1 MVNPILSANIIAS
14 IGMPALI
21 GSTTPNISA
30 ITPESNNFKDI
41 ISNLLTTEA
50 SKENLQLGID
60 ASSNE
65 KIKSALYQAASIIN
79 LNGDIGKIV
88 TLDNAA
94 ISNDMIVSSIMQ
106 NNNLTTAER
115 AIFVK
120 ALKATAI
127 EIVLNGAALNI
138 PKIPTESA
146 LLIPDNKLS
155 SSITPVNSP
164 VKVAIE
170 VPVSNVNSVITTP
183 VISAATIIEPDTT
196 AKTIIPQEKNL
207 IFVNEPLEILPKIS
221 SPVTSVVVPPI
232 EAVTSLPVIVV
243 QPKVAPLPPAIINIL
258 PTEKILNL
266 SQNIVKPVD
275 NLPVVLPISVPVDLS
290 NTVAVLSQ
298 NNVEQTPF
306 TPVVLSTEKPLTPEV
321 ANKVITAPV
330 NDKNVIL
337 GQLAN
342 LTNQLDNILNSIS
355 VPKVISPNVNAPI
368 VPLQNDMNAEI
379 QIIKTK
385 IDDIKS
391 ILASG
396 TLNIVQLDLL
406 KETIS
411 EISISFNNV
420 LASVQPVIATATPQ
434 PIAIHTNNST
444 EVNNIISTTPN
455 QNNLSENK
463 YTITTS
469 NQAQDFNITMEKI
482 VNLLSSLEGTISVVN
497 KPAYV
502 VRPDIALEM
511 AVNTPSFQQLKAA
524 QEIVVSVSQMAIK
537 TADTNTQ
544 TNSVTTSILQSVTA
558 QPQIVAT
565 KIQTDSNVLIN
576 TAIPVKT
583 VSAVT
588 AEAVQT
594 ISKATFDKFVEI
606 KQDATPKNII
616 SDVRWIADNIIKP
629 AALSNET
636 VAALVND
643 KQILFD
649 RVAEFVASIK
659 EQIVVRQVVSNIND
673 SAKAPQINEIK
684 MVLKP
689 ENLGSVYIKLE
700 HGGGE
705 IKGSIMVTNDAVR
718 DSLRANLPEL
728 RAALS
733 NIGVAVSNLDI
744 SMSNSNT
751 GAAFQDNGRNSFTQW
766 QNPAHNMAAENIEI
780 GVESFV
786 NANGY
791 FNYLA

>member
-21 GSTTPNISA
+21 GSTTSNTSA
-30 ITPESNNFKDI
+30 ITPESNNFKDV

-50 SKENLQLGID
+50 SKENLQLGVD

-65 KIKSALYQAASIIN
+65 KIKSALYQAATIIN

-106 NNNLTTAER
+106 NNNLSSAER
-115 AIFVK
+115 TIFVK

-155 SSITPVNSP
+155 SSITTGNTP

-183 VISAATIIEPDTT
+183 VIAAATIIEPDTT
-196 AKTIIPQEKNL
+196 AKIIIPQDKNL
-207 IFVNEPLEILPKIS
+207 IFANEPLEILPKIS

-232 EAVTSLPVIVV
+232 EAVTSLPVTVV
-243 QPKVAPLPPAIINIL
+243 QPTVAPLPPAIINIL

-337 GQLAN
+337 SQLAN
-342 LTNQLDNILNSIS
+342 LTNQLDNILNSFS
-355 VPKVISPNVNAPI
+355 VPKVILPNVNAPI
-368 VPLQNDMNAEI
+368 VPLQNDVNAEI

-396 TLNIVQLDLL
+396 TLNKVQLDLL

-434 PIAIHTNNST
+434 PIAIQTNNSK
-444 EVNNIISTTPN
+444 EVNNVILSTPN
-455 QNNLSENK
+455 QTNFSEYK
-463 YTITTS
+463 YAITTS
-469 NQAQDFNITMEKI
+469 NQTQDFNNTMEKI
-482 VNLLSSLEGTISVVN
+482 VNLLNSLDGTISVVN
-497 KPAYV
+497 KPVYV

-524 QEIVVSVSQMAIK
+524 QEIVVSVPQMAIA

-544 TNSVTTSILQSVTA
+544 TNSVTTSILQSVTV
-558 QPQIVAT
+558 QPQLVAT
-565 KIQTDSNVLIN
+565 KTQTDSNVSIN

-594 ISKATFDKFVEI
+594 ISKATFEKFVEI

-629 AALSNET
+629 AALSNEA
-636 VAALVND
+636 AALVND

-718 DSLRANLPEL
+718 ETLRANLPEL
-728 RAALS
+728 RTALS

-751 GAAFQDNGRNSFTQW
+751 GAAFQDNGRNNFTQW
-766 QNPAHNMAAENIEI
+766 QNPAHNMPVENIEI
-780 GVESFV
+780 GIESFV

>member
-21 GSTTPNISA
+21 GSTTSNTSA
-30 ITPESNNFKDI
+30 ITPESNNFKDV

-50 SKENLQLGID
+50 SKENLQLGVD

-65 KIKSALYQAASIIN
+65 KIKSALYQAATIIN

-106 NNNLTTAER
+106 NNNLSSAER
-115 AIFVK
+115 TIFVK

-155 SSITPVNSP
+155 SSITTGNTP

-183 VISAATIIEPDTT
+183 VIAAATIIEPDTT
-196 AKTIIPQEKNL
+196 AKIIIPQDKNL
-207 IFVNEPLEILPKIS
+207 IFANEPLEILPKIS

-232 EAVTSLPVIVV
+232 EAVTSLPVTVV
-243 QPKVAPLPPAIINIL
+243 QPTVAPLPPAIINIL

-337 GQLAN
+337 SQLAN
-342 LTNQLDNILNSIS
+342 LTNQLDNILNSFS
-355 VPKVISPNVNAPI
+355 VPKVILPNVNAPI
-368 VPLQNDMNAEI
+368 VPLQNDVNAEI

-396 TLNIVQLDLL
+396 TLNKVQLDLL

-434 PIAIHTNNST
+434 PIAIQTNNSK
-444 EVNNIISTTPN
+444 EVNNVILSTPN
-455 QNNLSENK
+455 QTNFSEYK
-463 YTITTS
+463 YAITTS
-469 NQAQDFNITMEKI
+469 NQTQDFNNTMEKI
-482 VNLLSSLEGTISVVN
+482 VNLLNSLDGTISVVN
-497 KPAYV
+497 KPVYV

-511 AVNTPSFQQLKAA
+511 AVNTDRKSTRL
-524 QEIVVSVSQMAIK
+524 
-537 TADTNTQ
+537 
-544 TNSVTTSILQSVTA
+544 NSS
-558 QPQIVAT
+558 
-565 KIQTDSNVLIN
+565 
-576 TAIPVKT
+576 
-583 VSAVT
+583 
-588 AEAVQT
+588 
-594 ISKATFDKFVEI
+594 
-606 KQDATPKNII
+606 
-616 SDVRWIADNIIKP
+616 
-629 AALSNET
+629 
-636 VAALVND
+636 
-643 KQILFD
+643 
-649 RVAEFVASIK
+649 
-659 EQIVVRQVVSNIND
+659 
-673 SAKAPQINEIK
+673 
-684 MVLKP
+684 
-689 ENLGSVYIKLE
+689 
-700 HGGGE
+700 H
-705 IKGSIMVTNDAVR
+705 
-718 DSLRANLPEL
+718 
-728 RAALS
+728 
-733 NIGVAVSNLDI
+733 
-744 SMSNSNT
+744 
-751 GAAFQDNGRNSFTQW
+751 
-766 QNPAHNMAAENIEI
+766 
-780 GVESFV
+780 
-786 NANGY
+786 
-791 FNYLA
+791 